1 MTRPGPTGNCYCVA
15 TPRSCDAGKKRLDDV
30 FATDDPS
37 QEIVA
42 AWGVK
47 EALRLML
54 SNNNPASVEDRKA
67 FFERQVKAAAMKETD
82 WLLATVIKW

>member
-1 MTRPGPTGNCYCVA
+1 M
-15 TPRSCDAGKKRLDDV
+15 
-30 FATDDPS
+30 FASDDPT
-37 QEIVA
+37 QELVA

-54 SNNNPASVEDRKA
+54 SATNRASADERNA

-82 WLLATVIKW
+82 RLLATVNKWWPSDPNPADHPGHNCES

>member
-1 MTRPGPTGNCYCVA
+1 MAVG
-15 TPRSCDAGKKRLDDV
+15 
-30 FATDDPS
+30 
-37 QEIVA
+37 A